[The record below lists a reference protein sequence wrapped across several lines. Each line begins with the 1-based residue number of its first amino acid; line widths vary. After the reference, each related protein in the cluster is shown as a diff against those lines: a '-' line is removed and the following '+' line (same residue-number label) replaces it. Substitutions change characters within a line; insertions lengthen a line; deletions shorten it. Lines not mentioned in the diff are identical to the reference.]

1 MASFKLWLF
10 SREFIGMKK
19 IENGRK
25 SVPQNDGVSVGKW
38 LSSNGG
44 KQIMDDLSCCSCL
57 YYLLKSTFK
66 PFGYNVSNFRIQNL
80 SLCSVRVFLHLEV
93 FVKWLIMI
101 NFVGLL
107 KLWLSWKCLQAI
119 FSSTFF
125 ISFQWL
131 LKFSP
136 TCHSS
141 HTEKSHFKVP
151 LQPVTEKIMC
161 KKLYRTVKTENKL
174 YYGTKCFLYNFLSC
188 FLCLHM
194 NILEIKFQSE

>member
-1 MASFKLWLF
+1 MYLISESKTFLF
-10 SREFIGMKK
+10 AQWGF
-19 IENGRK
+19 
-25 SVPQNDGVSVGKW
+25 
-38 LSSNGG
+38 
-44 KQIMDDLSCCSCL
+44 
-57 YYLLKSTFK
+57 
-66 PFGYNVSNFRIQNL
+66 
-80 SLCSVRVFLHLEV
+80 FLDLEV
-93 FVKWLIMI
+93 FIKWLIVL

-194 NILEIKFQSE
+194 NILEIKFQSEECWKFLSQCFFEKNILILADVINLQIENQFLD